1 MTEAASPSPNSAGA
15 SRARP
20 VGLAIPNMGEDAPAA
35 VRELPLLAED
45 LGYDSVWVTD
55 HLVGLRATD
64 EVYGPHWLEAVTA
77 LTWVAATT
85 RTIRVGTGV
94 LVVPH
99 RDPLLT
105 AKMLTTLDVLSAGRL
120 DVGIG
125 TGWSKTEYRALGV
138 GDRFE
143 PRGAVTNEALE
154 VMLACWAGG
163 EIDHEGT
170 YFAIKHVRV
179 QPLPAQS
186 PHPPIWVGGTSRPAL
201 RRAAAFGDVWH
212 PNDISPRELR
222 ETGERLDQLAGR
234 PVPRSIRLDTSD
246 EQLDRID
253 QLVDDY
259 LAAGAI
265 RVVIEFR
272 GRNLEQTRTRAEKA
286 AKLLFA

>member
-1 MTEAASPSPNSAGA
+1 MENASTAVN
-15 SRARP
+15 RVRP
-20 VGLAIPNMGEDAPAA
+20 VGLAIPNMGQDAPAA
-35 VRELPLLAED
+35 VRELPGLAED

-64 EVYGPHWLEAVTA
+64 EVYGPYWLEAVTA

-105 AKMLTTLDVLSAGRL
+105 AKMLTTLDVLSDGRL
-120 DVGIG
+120 DIGIG

-143 PRGAVTNEALE
+143 PRGAVTNEALD

-163 EIDHEGT
+163 EIDHAGT
-170 YFAIKHVRV
+170 YFTIKHVRV
-179 QPLPAQS
+179 QPLSRQS

-201 RRAAAFGDVWH
+201 RRAAAYGDVWH
-212 PNDISPRELR
+212 PNDISPLELR
-222 ETGERLDQLAGR
+222 GTGDFLDQLAER
-234 PVPRSIRLDTSD
+234 PVPRSVRLNTSD

-253 QLVDDY
+253 ELVDEY

-272 GRNLEQTRTRAEKA
+272 GRDLEQTRTRAERA
-286 AKLLFA
+286 AKLLFG

>member
-1 MTEAASPSPNSAGA
+1 MTEAAAPAQHSTGA
-15 SRARP
+15 NRGRP
-20 VGLAIPNMGEDAPAA
+20 VGLAIPNMGENAPAA
-35 VRELPLLAED
+35 VRELPVLAED

-55 HLVGLRATD
+55 HLVGVRATD
-64 EVYGPHWLEAVTA
+64 EVYGPYWMEAVTA

-105 AKMLTTLDVLSAGRL
+105 AKMLTTLDVLSDGRL

-154 VMLACWAGG
+154 VMFACWAGG
-163 EIDHEGT
+163 EIEHAGT

-179 QPLPAQS
+179 QPVPRQS

-222 ETGERLDQLAGR
+222 EVGERLNELAGR
-234 PVPRSIRLDTSD
+234 PVPRSVRLDTSD
-246 EQLDRID
+246 EQLERLDEV
-253 QLVDDY
+253 VDEY
-259 LAAGAI
+259 MAAGAV

-272 GRNLEQTRTRAEKA
+272 GRNLEQTRARAEKA
-286 AKLLFA
+286 AKRLFA

>member
-1 MTEAASPSPNSAGA
+1 MQAASTAAN
-15 SRARP
+15 RVRP
-20 VGLAIPNMGEDAPAA
+20 VGLAIPNMGEDAPTA
-35 VRELPLLAED
+35 VRELPMLAED

-64 EVYGPHWLEAVTA
+64 EVYGAHWLEAVTT

-85 RTIRVGTGV
+85 HTIRVGTGV

-105 AKMLTTLDVLSAGRL
+105 AKMLTTLDVLSDGRL

-154 VMLACWAGG
+154 VMLGCWAGG
-163 EIDHEGT
+163 EIDHAGT
-170 YFAIKHVRV
+170 YFTIKHVSV
-179 QPLPAQS
+179 QPVPKQS
-186 PHPPIWVGGTSRPAL
+186 PRPPLWVGGKSLPAL
-201 RRAAAFGDVWH
+201 RRTAAFGDVWH
-212 PNDISPRELR
+212 PNDISPLELR
-222 ETGERLDQLAGR
+222 EIGDRLDQLAGR

-253 QLVDDY
+253 ELVDEY
-259 LAAGAI
+259 RAAGAI

-286 AKLLFA
+286 AKLLFG

>member
-1 MTEAASPSPNSAGA
+1 MTEAATPSPNSAGA

-20 VGLAIPNMGEDAPAA
+20 VGLAIPNMGEAAPAA
-35 VRELPLLAED
+35 VHELPALAEH

-64 EVYGPHWLEAVTA
+64 EVYGSHWLEAVTA
-77 LTWVAATT
+77 LTWIAATT

-94 LVVPH
+94 LVVPY

-105 AKMLTTLDVLSAGRL
+105 AKMLSTLDILSAGRL

-138 GDRFE
+138 GDLFE

-163 EIDHEGT
+163 EIEHDGT

-234 PVPRSIRLDTSD
+234 PMPRSIRLDTSD

-253 QLVDDY
+253 ELVDEY

-272 GRNLEQTRTRAEKA
+272 GRDLEQTRTRAEKA
-286 AKLLFA
+286 ARLLFA

>member
-1 MTEAASPSPNSAGA
+1 MTQASPTPSSTGTN
-15 SRARP
+15 RARP

-35 VRELPLLAED
+35 VRELPPLAED

-77 LTWVAATT
+77 LTWIAATT

-105 AKMLTTLDVLSAGRL
+105 AKMLTTLDVLSGGRL
-120 DVGIG
+120 DIGIG

-143 PRGAVTNEALE
+143 PRGAVTNEALD

-163 EIDHEGT
+163 EIEHAGT
-170 YFAIKHVRV
+170 YFTIKHVRV
-179 QPLPAQS
+179 QPPPAQS
-186 PHPPIWVGGTSRPAL
+186 PHPPIWVGGTSKPAL

-212 PNDISPRELR
+212 PNDISPGELR
-222 ETGERLDQLAGR
+222 EIGERLDELAGR

-253 QLVDDY
+253 ELVDEY
-259 LAAGAI
+259 LAAGAV

>member
-1 MTEAASPSPNSAGA
+1 MTEAATPSPNSAGA

-35 VRELPLLAED
+35 VRELPALAED

-64 EVYGPHWLEAVTA
+64 EVYGSHWLEAVTA

-138 GDRFE
+138 GDLFE

-163 EIDHEGT
+163 EIEHDGT

-234 PVPRSIRLDTSD
+234 PMPRSIRLDTSD

-253 QLVDDY
+253 ELVDEY

-272 GRNLEQTRTRAEKA
+272 GRDLEQTRTRAEKA
-286 AKLLFA
+286 ARLLFA

>member
-1 MTEAASPSPNSAGA
+1 
-15 SRARP
+15 
-20 VGLAIPNMGEDAPAA
+20 MGEDAPAA
-35 VRELPLLAED
+35 VHELPALAED

-105 AKMLTTLDVLSAGRL
+105 AKMLTTLDILSAGRL

-138 GDRFE
+138 GDLFE

-163 EIDHEGT
+163 EIEHDGT

-253 QLVDDY
+253 ELVDEY

-272 GRNLEQTRTRAEKA
+272 GRNLEQTRTRAQKA

>member
-20 VGLAIPNMGEDAPAA
+20 VGLAIPNMGEGAPAA
-35 VRELPLLAED
+35 VRELPALAED

-105 AKMLTTLDVLSAGRL
+105 AKMLSTLDILSAGRL

-138 GDRFE
+138 GDLFE

-163 EIDHEGT
+163 EIEHDGT

-234 PVPRSIRLDTSD
+234 PMPRSIRLDTSD

-253 QLVDDY
+253 ELVDDY

-272 GRNLEQTRTRAEKA
+272 GRNLVQTRTRAEKA

>member
-1 MTEAASPSPNSAGA
+1 MEATSTTGNRVRS
-15 SRARP
+15 

-35 VRELPLLAED
+35 VRELPMLAED

-64 EVYGPHWLEAVTA
+64 EVYGAHWLEAVTA

-85 RTIRVGTGV
+85 HAIRVGTGV
-94 LVVPH
+94 LVVPY

-105 AKMLTTLDVLSAGRL
+105 AKMLTTLDVLTDGRL

-125 TGWSKTEYRALGV
+125 TGWSKTEYRALGA
-138 GDRFE
+138 GDLFE

-163 EIDHEGT
+163 EIDHAGT
-170 YFAIKHVRV
+170 YFTIKHVRV
-179 QPLPAQS
+179 QPVPRQS
-186 PHPPIWVGGTSRPAL
+186 PHPPLWVGGKSLPAL

-212 PNDISPRELR
+212 PNDMSPLELR
-222 ETGERLDQLAGR
+222 ETGDRLDQLAGR
-234 PVPRSIRLDTSD
+234 PVSRSIRLDTSD

-253 QLVDDY
+253 ELVDEY
-259 LAAGAI
+259 RAAGAI

-272 GRNLEQTRTRAEKA
+272 GRDLEQTRTRAEKA
-286 AKLLFA
+286 AKVLFG

>member
-1 MTEAASPSPNSAGA
+1 MTEAATPSPNSAGA

-35 VRELPLLAED
+35 VHELPALAEH

-64 EVYGPHWLEAVTA
+64 EVYGSHWLEAVTA
-77 LTWVAATT
+77 LTWIAATT

-105 AKMLTTLDVLSAGRL
+105 AKMLSTLDILSAGRL

-138 GDRFE
+138 GDLFE

-163 EIDHEGT
+163 EIEHDGT

-222 ETGERLDQLAGR
+222 KTGERLDQLAGR
-234 PVPRSIRLDTSD
+234 PMPRSIRLDTSD

-253 QLVDDY
+253 ELVDEY

-272 GRNLEQTRTRAEKA
+272 GRNLEQTRTRTEKA

>member
-1 MTEAASPSPNSAGA
+1 MTETASPAASST
-15 SRARP
+15 RARP

-35 VRELPLLAED
+35 VRELPAVAED
-45 LGYDSVWVTD
+45 LGFDSVWVTD

-64 EVYGPHWLEAVTA
+64 EVYGPHWMEAITA
-77 LTWVAATT
+77 LTWIAATT
-85 RTIRVGTGV
+85 RAIRVGTGV

-143 PRGAVTNEALE
+143 PRGAVTNEALD

-163 EIDHEGT
+163 EISHEGP

-179 QPLPAQS
+179 QPLPRQS

-212 PNDISPRELR
+212 PNDISAQELR
-222 ETGERLDQLAGR
+222 ETGERLDELAGR

-253 QLVDDY
+253 ELADGY

-272 GRNLEQTRTRAEKA
+272 GRGLEQTRTRAEKA

>member
-1 MTEAASPSPNSAGA
+1 MTQASPPPDSTGA
-15 SRARP
+15 NRARP

-105 AKMLTTLDVLSAGRL
+105 AKMLTTLDVLSEGRL

-154 VMLACWAGG
+154 VVLACWAGG

-222 ETGERLDQLAGR
+222 EAGERLDQLAGR

-246 EQLDRID
+246 GQLGRID
-253 QLVDDY
+253 ELVDEY

-286 AKLLFA
+286 AKLLFG

>member
-1 MTEAASPSPNSAGA
+1 MTEAASPAPDSIAANRG
-15 SRARP
+15 RP

-35 VRELPLLAED
+35 VRELPALAED

-55 HLVGLRATD
+55 HLVGVRATD
-64 EVYGPHWLEAVTA
+64 EVYGPYWMEAVTA
-77 LTWVAATT
+77 LTWIAATT

-105 AKMLTTLDVLSAGRL
+105 AKMLTSLDVLSDGRL

-163 EIDHEGT
+163 EIEHAGT

-179 QPLPAQS
+179 QPLPRQS
-186 PHPPIWVGGTSRPAL
+186 PHPPIWVGGTSGPAL

-222 ETGERLDQLAGR
+222 EAGDRLDELAGR
-234 PVPRSIRLDTSD
+234 PVARSVRLDTSD

-253 QLVDDY
+253 ELVDEY
-259 LAAGAI
+259 LTAGAV